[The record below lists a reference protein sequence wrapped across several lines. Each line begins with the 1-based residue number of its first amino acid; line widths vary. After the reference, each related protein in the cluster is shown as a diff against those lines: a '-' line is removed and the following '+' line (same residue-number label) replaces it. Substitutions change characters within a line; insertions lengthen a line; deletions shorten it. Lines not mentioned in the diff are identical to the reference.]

1 MGKKADKLRN
11 TAAAFGIGVILGIVI
26 IGMCVAVPS
35 LKTFVK
41 TAAGHGFWF
50 FMAGW
55 IGFMVLLAVAA
66 FVQIVL
72 HEAGRLVFG
81 LMTGYRFVSF
91 RIGSFVLVRDDKGY
105 GLRRFS
111 IAGTGGQ
118 CLLEPPSTLGET
130 FPYRLYCM
138 GGVAV
143 NLLTAIAAYVA
154 VLVAD
159 ISPVWGLVFISLS
172 ISGFF
177 IGLMNGIPMKVGGV
191 PNDGHNLFFAGR
203 TPEMLRALWLQLK
216 VNALQTRGE
225 RLRDMPDEWF
235 EVPSDADL
243 SNYMYTAVAGMAASR
258 LLEERRI
265 GEAREMFR
273 RIDEAGAG
281 SVSVY
286 RMEVACELLF
296 IEIITGCDKAAER
309 MFTPEI
315 RRYADI
321 YSRYMLSR
329 VRLLYAYARFVE
341 KDDAKAAAL
350 YERAVKMVAQSPS
363 KGDAEAEMEMIEW
376 VKGLAVCNS

>member
-1 MGKKADKLRN
+1 MI
-11 TAAAFGIGVILGIVI
+11 AFGVGAALGVVA
-26 IGMCVAVPS
+26 IGMCAAVPS
-35 LKTFVK
+35 LRAFVK
-41 TAAGHGFWF
+41 SAAVEHGFGL

-55 IGFMVLLAVAA
+55 LGFVVMLAVAA

-72 HEAGRLVFG
+72 HEAGHLAFG
-81 LMTGYRFVSF
+81 LLTGYRFVSF

-111 IAGTGGQ
+111 VAGTGGQ
-118 CLLEPPSTLGET
+118 CLLEPPSTLGEL

-138 GGVAV
+138 GGAVV
-143 NLLTAIAAYVA
+143 NLLTAVAAYVV

-159 ISPVWGLVFISLS
+159 VAPVWSLALMALS
-172 ISGFF
+172 ITGLF

-191 PNDGHNLFFAGR
+191 PNDGYNLFFAGR
-203 TPEMLRALWLQLK
+203 APETLRALWLQLK

-235 EVPSDADL
+235 EVPSNADL

-258 LLEERRI
+258 LLEMRRVE
-265 GEAREMFR
+265 EARGLFR
-273 RIDEAGAG
+273 RIDDSGAG

-296 IEIITGCDKAAER
+296 IEIVTGGDRAAVER
-309 MFTPEI
+309 MFTPEL
-315 RRYADI
+315 RRYTDI

-341 KDDAKAAAL
+341 CDEAKAAAL

-363 KGDAEAEMEMIEW
+363 KGDAEAEMEIIEW
-376 VKGLAVCNS
+376 VRGLDVCNS